1 RTGIALSDSKRSLIV
16 GRFKKRVQLH
26 GLASFT
32 DYYHFITAHTNSELQ
47 VVINLLTTN
56 ETYFFREEK
65 HLNFL
70 LETILP
76 AASKLNFRVWS
87 AASSSGEEA
96 YSLAMIIAD
105 STYPGYWEVVGSDIS
120 DAVLEKARHATYALE
135 NVEQIPERYRKKY
148 CLKEENK
155 GTFTFC
161 QSLLSKVSFH
171 RVNLMSPPTD
181 WGKFDVIFLRNVLI
195 YFDKNTKDRVVSTMV
210 NKLKPNG
217 YLIVGHAESLAVAT
231 ERLTVIRPSVYH
243 SINFLCV
250 STPCE

>member
-1 RTGIALSDSKRSLIV
+1 MRGLNEQAFNGQELKLSHAEFTLFRDLLYSRTGIALSDSKRSLIV
-16 GRFKKRVQLH
+16 GRLK
-26 GLASFT
+26 
-32 DYYHFITAHTNSELQ
+32 
-47 VVINLLTTN
+47 INLLTTN

-105 STYPGYWEVVGSDIS
+105 STYPGSWEVVGSDIS

-148 CLKEENK
+148 CLKEANK

-231 ERLTVIRPSVYH
+231 ERLTVIRPSVYRLN
-243 SINFLCV
+243 S
-250 STPCE
+250 